1 LTASASVAV
10 SSNAAASSESKVY
23 AELDDRDEDASAVS
37 LSHIGGGVTVLP
49 NDPPSIS
56 GWNYAAANTVA
67 IPAHKVGDLILVWA
81 GASGTGTVAAPAA
94 PVAGGTVPAFT
105 TLAAAAGVQQANST
119 SSAFASRSQRF
130 AYAVAKAT
138 NHTLGA
144 WGTANSVAVAVV
156 TNVSDAPIGKH
167 AETGLQF
174 TAMSNYNLLS
184 PSIAL
189 QHGDGR
195 SILLRTAHI
204 DATSTN
210 SFLWSAPAGSST
222 AYTGTG
228 NPVFYATRRNK
239 VTDAPTENIALQISP
254 TLTRAA
260 GFSTRMTTLEVV
272 GLPNTGISEQSELVD
287 LITAGSHTVP
297 IPAWA
302 TRIDV
307 VACGGGGGG
316 NQAAG
321 FIAGLGGSAGSWA
334 SRRFTSSEFAAGG
347 SIAVTVGA
355 GGKGG
360 QGGIVLI
367 DTGKDGGASTVRV
380 GAATVTAAGGKGGD
394 NVSLSQWGQSPGNH
408 NFQGEQYRGG
418 TVSQTGGASGG
429 LPGAGGSGANGV
441 LLGVGGVGG
450 SGGGG
455 RVWIRFSGF
464 ASP

>member
-1 LTASASVAV
+1 
-10 SSNAAASSESKVY
+10 
-23 AELDDRDEDASAVS
+23 
-37 LSHIGGGVTVLP
+37 
-49 NDPPSIS
+49 
-56 GWNYAAANTVA
+56 
-67 IPAHKVGDLILVWA
+67 
-81 GASGTGTVAAPAA
+81 
-94 PVAGGTVPAFT
+94 
-105 TLAAAAGVQQANST
+105 
-119 SSAFASRSQRF
+119 
-130 AYAVAKAT
+130 
-138 NHTLGA
+138 
-144 WGTANSVAVAVV
+144 
-156 TNVSDAPIGKH
+156 
-167 AETGLQF
+167 
-174 TAMSNYNLLS
+174 
-184 PSIAL
+184 
-189 QHGDGR
+189 
-195 SILLRTAHI
+195 
-204 DATSTN
+204 
-210 SFLWSAPAGSST
+210 
-222 AYTGTG
+222 
-228 NPVFYATRRNK
+228 VFYATRRNK